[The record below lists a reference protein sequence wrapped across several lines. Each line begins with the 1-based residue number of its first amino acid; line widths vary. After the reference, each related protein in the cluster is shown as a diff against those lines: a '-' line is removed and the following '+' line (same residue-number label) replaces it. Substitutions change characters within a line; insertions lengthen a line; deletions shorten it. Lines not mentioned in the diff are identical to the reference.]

1 MGLATVGPLPPLLED
16 ELEPVNIPALFC
28 LLLVL
33 CSAYPLRAGESQGE
47 PFSVEGV
54 LLPSAQAKLASRSKG
69 VIEEIK
75 REGDAVK
82 AGEVVMLLESDME
95 RLQQD
100 QQRHILDLR
109 SFERA
114 ASDELSQ
121 KSVISKTEVEE
132 KRVNHEVAKV
142 QLEQA
147 GRLLEMRKVVAP
159 FDGVVS
165 ERLRERGE
173 AVDEFTPVITLVNLN
188 ELYLEIFLPAA
199 RLRQVK
205 LGLPVK
211 VTVTDLPGQ
220 EFAGAIAEVSP
231 GVNPASGDFKVRVRV
246 ANPTGDLVAG
256 TAATAVFGPGT

>member
-1 MGLATVGPLPPLLED
+1 M
-16 ELEPVNIPALFC
+16 EPVKNPVRCC
-28 LLLVL
+28 LLVVM
-33 CSAYPLRAGESQGE
+33 CGVVPLRAVEAPEAS
-47 PFSVEGV
+47 FSVEGL
-54 LLPSAQAKLASRSKG
+54 LLPSAQAKLASRAKG

-82 AGEVVMLLESDME
+82 AGDTVMRLESDME
-95 RLQQD
+95 RLQHD

-188 ELYLEIFLPAA
+188 ELYLEVFLPAA
-199 RLRQVK
+199 RLREVK
-205 LGLPVK
+205 VDMPVK
-211 VTVTDLPGQ
+211 VSVADLPGQ
-220 EFAGAIAEVSP
+220 EFDAAVAEVSP
-231 GVNPASGDFKVRVRV
+231 SVNAASGEFKVRVRV
-246 ANPTGDLVAG
+246 PNPRGELVAG
-256 TAATAVFGPGT
+256 TPATAVFGPGA